1 MAKQKYR
8 AANRIEGLL
17 DRGRPLELGEDV
29 ALEEKQAEPF
39 VACGALVPL
48 EAKAESTDEK

>member
-8 AANRIEGLL
+8 ATNRIEGLL
-17 DRGRPLELGEDV
+17 DKGRPLELGEEI

-39 VACGALVPL
+39 VAGGALVPL
-48 EAKAESTDEK
+48 EARTEAAEEK